1 MQKTLATQSAWIGND
16 DTHYIRKQEDRDV
29 QDIKSFI
36 QAIVYFIGMILI
48 TEDASTMEPK

>member
-16 DTHYIRKQEDRDV
+16 ETHYIRKQEDRDV